1 MHRVSRPPL
10 SSPLRARA
18 GIRLRARADGSVQ
31 VYKKKVRPKRLAQ
44 LLWYGLLLFLLT
56 VCGLYESTR

>member
-1 MHRVSRPPL
+1 L
-10 SSPLRARA
+10 
-18 GIRLRARADGSVQ
+18 VQ